1 VLLLISVLLM
11 TETDLAIV
19 SYGRR
24 VAELGVMGLDDS
36 GGGGF
41 PPTTGLLLQA
51 GISCTAASGRR
62 LQRRRGYGGS
72 EMKCIAFGILVPPL
86 FLFQSTGGDGDFA
99 RISCKIQR
107 EFFLSSFTFT

>member
-51 GISCTAASGRR
+51 GISCTAASGRV
-62 LQRRRGYGGS
+62 GDAFSGG
-72 EMKCIAFGILVPPL
+72 
-86 FLFQSTGGDGDFA
+86 GGTVEV
-99 RISCKIQR
+99 K
-107 EFFLSSFTFT
+107 